1 MNDFEA
7 IRARAEKA
15 TPGPWIKFDASDS
28 NDVPWW
34 WVWQES
40 KLPYYGGVFEPD
52 SDYTIKSHDDG
63 RLYHVSGAVG
73 VSCVTDNKDL
83 EQEEWDAE
91 FIAHAREDIPALL
104 AMRDAVLAMHPEG
117 GEWSQWWP
125 PGPEARDV
133 RRSVGCQTCRTD
145 GPCETRKALGG

>member
-1 MNDFEA
+1 MTDLEA
-7 IRARAEKA
+7 IRARAERA

-104 AMRDAVLAMHPEG
+104 AMRDAVLAMHP
-117 GEWSQWWP
+117 
-125 PGPEARDV
+125 ARKVVPDV
-133 RRSVGCQTCRTD
+133 TRYIVGCPTCRTD